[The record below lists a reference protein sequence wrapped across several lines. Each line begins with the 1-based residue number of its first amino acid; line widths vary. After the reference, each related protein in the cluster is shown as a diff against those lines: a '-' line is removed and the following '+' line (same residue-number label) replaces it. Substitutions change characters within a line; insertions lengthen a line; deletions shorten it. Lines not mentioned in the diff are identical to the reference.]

1 MKSVFSFLKMR
12 MPLSRANPL
21 SGQEALDVAACF
33 IRQGSARARAV
44 AAAIGAV
51 GLLAAL
57 LAFVPARAQSHSG
70 AGPTLTVQ
78 LADVAQTVA
87 AEGVVEAV
95 KQATLGAQV
104 AGVIV
109 ELGVK
114 AGDAVRAGQVLARI
128 DARTANQAVA
138 ASLSQVAEAEANLAN
153 VKRKHERNRALYAQK
168 FVSQAAVDQS
178 EADYKAAQAQLAAIE
193 ANAGQAATARSFTAI
208 AAPYAGVIAATHAE
222 LGDMATPGRPLVT
235 VFDPRELRVTATL
248 PQATLAKLKLNEPV
262 RIEIPALKQTLT
274 AIRTTVIPIADT
286 RTHTTRIRLD
296 LPAAAGVLPGQFAR
310 ARFVVGRLSTLAI
323 PASAV
328 VKRGEVSA
336 VYVVDAQGRAQLR
349 QVRLGEAVAEGQVE
363 VLAGLAAGDRIAAN
377 PVQAGMAEAAPA
389 SRK

>member
-1 MKSVFSFLKMR
+1 MKSAFNFLKSCLA
-12 MPLSRANPL
+12 LSRGNAP
-21 SGQEALDVAACF
+21 SGKEAFEAAACF
-33 IRQGSARARAV
+33 IQQGSAPARAV
-44 AAAIGAV
+44 AAAIGAA
-51 GLLAAL
+51 GLLAVS
-57 LAFVPARAQSHSG
+57 AFMPACAQSQPG

-104 AGVIV
+104 AGIIV

-128 DARTANQAVA
+128 DARAANQAVA

-208 AAPYAGVIAATHAE
+208 TAPYAGVISATHAE

-235 VFDPRELRVTATL
+235 VFDPKELRVTATL
-248 PQATLAKLKLNEPV
+248 PQATLAKLKLSEPV

-274 AIRTTVIPIADT
+274 ATKTTVIPIADT

-328 VKRGEVSA
+328 VRRGEVSA

-349 QVRLGEAVAEGQVE
+349 QVRLGEAVAEGRVE
-363 VLAGLAAGDRIAAN
+363 VLAGLAAGDTIAAN
-377 PVQAGMAEAAPA
+377 PVQAGMAASAPA